1 MNWSR
6 GLTSKSKPPKK
17 QATPPAKRPSWSVEF
32 DDRARRELRKL
43 DSGIQQSILRY
54 LRERIATPE
63 DPRRFG
69 KPLRRNLA
77 GLWRYRVDDFRL
89 VCRIEDERI
98 VVLVLQVGH
107 RREIYDE

>member
-1 MNWSR
+1 M
-6 GLTSKSKPPKK
+6 TSKSDPERAKPW
-17 QATPPAKRPSWSVEF
+17 TVEF

-43 DSGIQQSILRY
+43 DAKIQQTILRY
-54 LRERIATPE
+54 LRERIAGAE

-77 GLWRYRVDDFRL
+77 GLWRYRVEDYRLICRVEDDR
-89 VCRIEDERI
+89 V

-107 RREIYDE
+107 RRDVYEG